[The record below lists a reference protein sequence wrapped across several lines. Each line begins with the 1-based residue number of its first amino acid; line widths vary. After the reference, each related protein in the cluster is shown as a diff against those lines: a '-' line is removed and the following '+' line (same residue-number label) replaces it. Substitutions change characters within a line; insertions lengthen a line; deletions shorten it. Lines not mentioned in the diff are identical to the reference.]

1 MDWIIAIFGVLIF
14 FLLIAILFL
23 TYRIEKLEELFEIH
37 EWQVKERMRKRDLS
51 AEAFQDA
58 VWAYF
63 KQFKKRKKYRKSGRR
78 DI

>member
-1 MDWIIAIFGVLIF
+1 MDFIIATFGVLIF
-14 FLLIAILFL
+14 FLLIAFL
-23 TYRIEKLEELFEIH
+23 YLAYKIETLEELFEIH
-37 EWQVKERMRKRDLS
+37 EWQIKERMRKRDLS

-63 KQFKKRKKYRKSGRR
+63 KQFKKRKKYRKGGRR